1 MGDEQRL
8 RILLLDDSEIS
19 LEMGKFVLEERGYAV
34 TAARNLLEFEEHFG
48 RFRPDLILTD
58 VQMPD
63 IAGNELVRILKQDY
77 ETEKIPV
84 ILFSSKPDAE
94 LSVLAEQSGAD
105 GYLSKSEG
113 VDKLGDMVDDLVS
126 SIIW

>member
-1 MGDEQRL
+1 MDERL

-19 LEMGKFVLEERGYAV
+19 LEMGAHILEERGYRVAK
-34 TAARNLLEFEEHFG
+34 ARNLLEFEEHFG

-84 ILFSSKPDAE
+84 ILFSSKPASE
-94 LSVLAEQSGAD
+94 LAVLAEQSGAD

-113 VDKLGDMVDDLVS
+113 VEKLGEMVDDLVS
-126 SIIW
+126 SIVW

>member
-1 MGDEQRL
+1 MDDRL

-19 LEMGKFVLEERGYAV
+19 LEMGAHILEERGYQVAK
-34 TAARNLLEFEEHFG
+34 ARNLFEFEAHFG
-48 RFRPDLILTD
+48 EFKPDLILTD

-63 IAGNELVRILKQDY
+63 IAGNELVRILKQNY

-84 ILFSSKPDAE
+84 ILFSSKPATE

-105 GYLSKSEG
+105 GFLSKSEG
-113 VDKLGDMVDDLVS
+113 VEKLGEMVDELVS
-126 SIIW
+126 SMVW